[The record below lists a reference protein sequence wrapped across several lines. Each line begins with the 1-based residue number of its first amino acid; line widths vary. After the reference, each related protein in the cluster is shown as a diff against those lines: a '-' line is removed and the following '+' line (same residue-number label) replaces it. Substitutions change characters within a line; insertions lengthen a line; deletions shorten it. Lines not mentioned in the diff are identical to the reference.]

1 MARIYASVPG
11 DIGHIAP
18 MSVIRL
24 RRDKDCVRDGRDYKV
39 SVGAAEEYRSK
50 YRVRGQ
56 YSGASGVPN
65 GSHPAWRERQPH
77 LYHRRVSLFL
87 RLLAGRLSL
96 TNRLV
101 LLSAA
106 ECKAG
111 GTLRL
116 VPK

>member
-87 RLLAGRLSL
+87 ELPPARLCLIQS
-96 TNRLV
+96 
-101 LLSAA
+101 SAF
-106 ECKAG
+106 
-111 GTLRL
+111 LRL
-116 VPK
+116 AE